1 MWIVLVKKLMQSACP
16 ICVNATRVAFAAL
29 AVLLGISVTPTAA
42 DDDQP
47 NRVRIEYGPPRTPE
61 QKVIYDLMMQH
72 RPLEKFQEIFSPF
85 RLPIELTLRVKNCDG
100 ISNAWY
106 ERPTVTICYEYINDI
121 SKSVPT
127 EVVQTDAVF
136 AGVTRADAMF
146 GQFFYA
152 VAHEM
157 GHAMFD
163 YLDVPIFG
171 RAEDAADGF
180 AAYMILELGKRDAM
194 RMILGAAYSYKEYI
208 KNPRVC
214 VPLVAFADGHSAP
227 MQRYYN
233 LLCMGYGADPELFSE
248 VVEKGYLPKDRAQS
262 CRTEF
267 NEMTYAFHHAIGP
280 HLDEKLAKQ
289 VLDKSWLP
297 RPPDAPSPPVSLR
310 PGQRLFDTYVQM
322 CSK

>member
-1 MWIVLVKKLMQSACP
+1 MKYVGSVFSGNILAPGVTL
-16 ICVNATRVAFAAL
+16 ATLAFLFMAFA
-29 AVLLGISVTPTAA
+29 TPVAA

-61 QKVIYDLMMQH
+61 QTAIYDLMMEH
-72 RPLEKFQEIFSPF
+72 KPLEKFQEIFSPF
-85 RLPIELTLRVKNCDG
+85 RLPIELTLRVKDCHG
-100 ISNAWY
+100 VSNAWY
-106 ERPTVTICYEYINDI
+106 ERPVVTICYEYINDI
-121 SKSVPT
+121 RKSVPT
-127 EVVQTDAVF
+127 EAVQTDAVF

-214 VPLVAFADGHSAP
+214 VPLIAFADGHSAP

-233 LLCMGYGADPELFSE
+233 LLCMGYGADPQLFSE
-248 VVEKGYLPKDRAQS
+248 LVEKGYLPKNRAES

-297 RPPDAPSPPVSLR
+297 RVPDAPSTPVSLR
-310 PGQRLFDTYVQM
+310 PGQELFDTYVHM